1 MSHTVVFDNEAVQAL
16 SSPDHPKHNK
26 VVSHVQ
32 VVASRQRKAERIA
45 IVVPTCI
52 RVEAGWDRT
61 DRAWAFANRLGI
73 ADVGLGAD
81 HANIAAAIRS
91 RVGTHISVVDAHV
104 GSVLQ
109 SSTTDRVSVITSDPG
124 DMKAVAEAK
133 PVVVVTI

>member
-16 SSPDHPKHNK
+16 SSPDHPTHNK

-32 VVASRQRKAERIA
+32 VVASRKRKVQHIS
-45 IVVPTCI
+45 IVVPTSV
-52 RVEAGWDRT
+52 RVETGWDRT
-61 DRAWAFANRLGI
+61 DRKWAFANRLGI
-73 ADVGLGAD
+73 ADVELGAD
-81 HANIAAAIRS
+81 HANVAAAIRS

-109 SSTTDRVSVITSDPG
+109 SSTTDRVSVITSDPD

-133 PVVVVTI
+133 PIVVVTI